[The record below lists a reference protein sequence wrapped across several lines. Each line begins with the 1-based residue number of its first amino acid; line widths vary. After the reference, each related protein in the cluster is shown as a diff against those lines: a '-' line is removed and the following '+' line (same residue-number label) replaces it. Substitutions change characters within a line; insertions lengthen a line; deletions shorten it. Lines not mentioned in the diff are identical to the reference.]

1 MKSAYT
7 TKSLLAARKKAKG
20 DSPLSILEK
29 SARQKAKA
37 FFWVSFSF
45 LLVPTFVSAQPITPA
60 TDGTGTIVTPTGN
73 RFDIT
78 GGTTSA
84 NGANLFHSF
93 TKFGLDAN
101 QIANFI
107 SNPEIKNIL
116 GRVSGGDASIING
129 LIQVSGGNS
138 NLFLMNPAGII
149 FGAEARLNVPADF
162 TATTANRIGF
172 GSNWFNASGQN
183 NYAALVGTPNSFAFT
198 TPQPGAIVNSGIL
211 SLNSGHNLT
220 LLGGTIISEGI
231 LSAPGGN
238 ITVATVPGKNEVRI
252 SQSGHLLSLEVQP
265 LAASPSPSLSL
276 PQLLTGGDGSN
287 ATGLTVN
294 SNGTVQLTGSGI
306 AVEAGDVVV
315 KNATA
320 QTATLSA
327 AHNLTLVE
335 SQIKTT
341 GDANLLAQNT
351 VRVRDSLANPFIAHA
366 GGNLYIQGD
375 RGIDILAL
383 NHPQTTPFISGG
395 NLSLVSDG
403 VISGDAHYTSN
414 SSFSILNL
422 SGKPGTFISLLDPII
437 ISNQDVNLGNYTG
450 VSLKVEAAGSITA
463 GNITINGIDPTISSQ
478 PTLILKA
485 GTSGNSS
492 FIDVSSKGSI
502 DVGNISVG
510 LSGGPVFLEAT
521 GDIKTGAIASN
532 SGAIYLNSG
541 GAIDTSAG
549 ILNSSSTNGDAGA
562 ITLFAANDIT
572 TGGLNASSING
583 NGGTITVYST

>member
-1 MKSAYT
+1 MKLVLSINNFVVKSADT

-20 DSPLSILEK
+20 ASLLSILEK
-29 SARQKAKA
+29 STRQKAKA
-37 FFWVSFSF
+37 FFWVPFSF

-60 TDGTGTIVTPTGN
+60 TDGTGTIVMPIGT

-149 FGAEARLNVPADF
+149 CGAEARLNVPADF

-172 GSNWFNASGQN
+172 GLNWFNASGQN
-183 NYAALVGTPNSFAFT
+183 NYAALVGTPNTFAFT

-211 SLNSGHNLT
+211 NVNSGHNLT
-220 LLGGTIISEGI
+220 LLGGTVISQGT

-252 SQSGHLLSLEVQP
+252 SESGHLLSLEVQP
-265 LAASPSPSLSL
+265 LAASPSSSLSL

-294 SNGTVQLTGSGI
+294 SNGTLQLKGSGI
-306 AVEAGDVVV
+306 VVEAGDVVV

-335 SQIKTT
+335 SQIKTD

-351 VRVRDSLANPFIAHA
+351 LAPPE
-366 GGNLYIQGD
+366 G
-375 RGIDILAL
+375 RLAL
-383 NHPQTTPFISGG
+383 SSDGKDSGLLTAGEILELYARPERTAFGIPQSSSSLRAALVV
-395 NLSLVSDG
+395 LSACDTGRGRITGDG
-403 VISGDAHYTSN
+403 VIG
-414 SSFSILNL
+414 L
-422 SGKPGTFISLLDPII
+422 SRAFISAGVPSII
-437 ISNQDVNLGNYTG
+437 
-450 VSLKVEAAGSITA
+450 VSLWAIPDAPTSFLMTEFYQNLQGNPDRATALRSAMLTTMKTYLNPVDWAAF
-463 GNITINGIDPTISSQ
+463 
-478 PTLILKA
+478 TLI
-485 GTSGNSS
+485 G
-492 FIDVSSKGSI
+492 
-502 DVGNISVG
+502 
-510 LSGGPVFLEAT
+510 EAQ
-521 GDIKTGAIASN
+521 
-532 SGAIYLNSG
+532 
-541 GAIDTSAG
+541 
-549 ILNSSSTNGDAGA
+549 
-562 ITLFAANDIT
+562 
-572 TGGLNASSING
+572 
-583 NGGTITVYST
+583 